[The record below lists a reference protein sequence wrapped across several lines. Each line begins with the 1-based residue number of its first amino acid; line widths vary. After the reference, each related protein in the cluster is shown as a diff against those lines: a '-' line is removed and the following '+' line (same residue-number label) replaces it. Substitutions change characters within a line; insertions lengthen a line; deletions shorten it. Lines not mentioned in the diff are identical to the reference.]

1 MFTICSLRVCVCV
14 HTIFFSLALAL
25 ALALY
30 TIVRPT
36 VGIISTCS
44 LSMGRIVECPT
55 RLRMSDPPPRPRASP
70 SPLRV
75 RAIHAHDTYDGVLDR
90 IHRFRARVR
99 IIVERARA
107 CVCVCVCVCV
117 SVVMS

>member
-1 MFTICSLRVCVCV
+1 
-14 HTIFFSLALAL
+14 
-25 ALALY
+25 
-30 TIVRPT
+30 
-36 VGIISTCS
+36 
-44 LSMGRIVECPT
+44 
-55 RLRMSDPPPRPRASP
+55 MSDATPNVRSHTSPSTSP

-107 CVCVCVCVCV
+107 CVCVCVCV
-117 SVVMS
+117 SVVTS